1 MARHIQDGSQLGLD
15 GASKR
20 RWATHVPALLE
31 VPQLRSKLPKAHRNA
46 ADLKFSS
53 AGATGLIFYELSLL
67 LPRRKAEVERQDVP
81 GGKQLRL
88 RPSAEAATRFSAV
101 ETPRVAE
108 RKAPQRPLVAV
119 A

>member
-1 MARHIQDGSQLGLD
+1 
-15 GASKR
+15 
-20 RWATHVPALLE
+20 
-31 VPQLRSKLPKAHRNA
+31 
-46 ADLKFSS
+46 
-53 AGATGLIFYELSLL
+53 